1 VFFFTFKIMSKR
13 VIVLENIRSLHNVGS
28 VFRIADGA
36 GWDEIVITGY
46 TGTPPDRRI
55 EKVSLGAE
63 EFINWS
69 QEKDPVVA
77 VEQLKA
83 KGYQIIA
90 LEQTS
95 KSTGLFE
102 FDQKSEKLVMI
113 LGNEVEG
120 VSTELLKLAD
130 HHLEIP
136 MYGQKSSLN
145 VSVAAGIAMYA
156 LK

>member
-1 VFFFTFKIMSKR
+1 MSK
-13 VIVLENIRSLHNVGS
+13 IVLLENIRSLHNVGS

-36 GWDEIVITGY
+36 GWGKVILTGY

-63 EFINWS
+63 DFVEWEQIADPIAAI
-69 QEKDPVVA
+69 QKYKDLNY
-77 VEQLKA
+77 E
-83 KGYQIIA
+83 IIA

-95 KSTGLFE
+95 KSTQLFD
-102 FDQKSEKLVMI
+102 FASDSPNQLLI

-120 VSTELLKLAD
+120 VSPDLLKLAD

-136 MYGQKSSLN
+136 MHGQKGSLN
-145 VSVAAGIAMYA
+145 VSVAAGVAMYV
-156 LK
+156 LNNFDK